1 MSEDDFL
8 KSLQETFA
16 VEAAEHL
23 QAISNGLLAVER
35 STGEE
40 AQRSL
45 VETIY
50 RHAHSLKGA
59 ARAVN
64 FTDIEAVCQPME
76 DVLASW
82 KRGELSL
89 TPRALD
95 TVHHALDAISKRLRT
110 GDESATTLR
119 AELSSH
125 VQELRKL
132 KSDTATDVDE
142 RVTSSRRQTPP
153 PSTRTERIVPYDTV
167 RISITRLEGCLFKAE
182 EMLAAKLASAQQA
195 SELRLLSSELNQ
207 WKKEWQKVQPAWSVV
222 RQQTTPTSDGTTENL
237 DLSNLATFLEWNQ
250 NYFKSL
256 ESKIETLARASR
268 RSESTVAKLVDDLL
282 EDSKKLLMLPVATLG
297 RLLAKLVRDLCREQ
311 GKEAEF
317 LMFGEEVEIDKRV
330 LDEIKDPLIHIV
342 RNCVDHGIETP
353 AERVRLK
360 KPRHATISLSVS
372 PVNGNKVVIAVSD
385 DGAGVNEQKVR
396 DTAIARGL
404 ITQPDADDMTV
415 SELQNLIFQ
424 PDLSTSA
431 IITELS
437 GRGIGLAIVREVTE
451 RLGGRVEVEAMR
463 NVGSTISMT
472 IPIAL
477 ATFRGI
483 LIEVAERIFVV
494 PTAQVERV
502 ARFAAA
508 DVKTVE
514 GRETIVVQDRP
525 TSLVQL
531 SEVLELAPTTSKQQS
546 FFTALVLGMNDQR
559 MAFQVDAIVDEQE
572 VLVKQFGKPLV
583 RVRNISGATVL
594 ASGRVAPVL
603 NVSDLLK
610 SARRTAGVSSRA
622 APVAEESEA
631 KSILV
636 AEDSI
641 TSRMLLKGILE
652 SAGYTVTTAVD
663 GMDAFTKLRSQS
675 FDLLVSD
682 VEMPRLN
689 GFDLAARIRGDNKLS
704 ELPIILVT
712 ALEKREDRER
722 GIDVG
727 ANAYLVKS
735 SFDQSNLLEAV
746 RRLT

>member
-182 EMLAAKLASAQQA
+182 EMLAAKLAAAQQA
-195 SELRLLSSELNQ
+195 SELRLLSSELDQ